1 MIRHSFAEREVGSWL
16 PTETAQTRSCSWR
29 LSPEK
34 AKCPIPPRAPASR
47 GNMSTLCALR
57 CLAMAGFRRGAFPGG
72 NPWQFFHSVYPKRGL
87 GREKR
92 PSLAAY
98 RRHVSKTSWLWQDM
112 RAMYPKSPTNR
123 LSGIR
128 RANILPGRG
137 PFRCT
142 DPSNHAW
149 RAYLAIRRRRTARAA
164 STHGAALM
172 AQHANLAIRRRR
184 TALALATPAPPN
196 SVSRQHPRRRPHGAA
211 AFGTRHPTQRQTARA
226 LATSAPPNG
235 AKPPATATPKRNS
248 RANGMDWLHYVGR
261 FCENRESEEGSGR
274 AENADVLAK
283 TNPKGKTES

>member
-29 LSPEK
+29 LNPDK
-34 AKCPIPPRAPASR
+34 AKCPIPPRAPAGR
-47 GNMSTLCALR
+47 GNMSTLCALKH
-57 CLAMAGFRRGAFPGG
+57 LAVAR
-72 NPWQFFHSVYPKRGL
+72 
-87 GREKR
+87 
-92 PSLAAY
+92 Y
-98 RRHVSKTSWLWQDM
+98 RRHALSDAWQWQDFAAMRSQAAIRGNFFAPCIPEGAPDGKSAPPWQDM

-164 STHGAALM
+164 STHGDALM
-172 AQHANLAIRRRR
+172 ARHANLAIRRRR

-248 RANGMDWLHYVGR
+248 KANGMDWLNYVER
-261 FCENRESEEGSGR
+261 FCENRESEKVSAR
-274 AENADVLAK
+274 AKMPTFWQKRTLKE
-283 TNPKGKTES
+283 KTES

>member
-16 PTETAQTRSCSWR
+16 PTETAQTRSRSRR
-29 LSPEK
+29 LNPDK
-34 AKCPIPPRAPASR
+34 AKCPIPPHASTGR
-47 GNMSTLCALR
+47 GNMSTLCALG

-72 NPWQFFHSVYPKRGL
+72 NPWQFFRSMHPKRGP

-92 PSLAAY
+92 PSLARFA
-98 RRHVSKTSWLWQDM
+98 RHASKTSWLWQDM
-112 RAMYPKSPTNR
+112 RAVYPKSPANR
-123 LSGIR
+123 LLGMH
-128 RANILPGRG
+128 RAKILPGRG
-137 PFRCT
+137 PFRRT
-142 DPSNHAW
+142 DPSNHA
-149 RAYLAIRRRRTARAA
+149 R
-164 STHGAALM
+164 
-172 AQHANLAIRRRR
+172 HANPAIRRRR
-184 TALALATPAPPN
+184 TALALVASMPPN
-196 SVSRQHPRRRPHGAA
+196 SASRPQPRRRPHGAA

-283 TNPKGKTES
+283 TNPKGKN

>member
-1 MIRHSFAEREVGSWL
+1 MRSQAAIRGKTSPWCVPGWPSVA
-16 PTETAQTRSCSWR
+16 R
-29 LSPEK
+29 L
-34 AKCPIPPRAPASR
+34 
-47 GNMSTLCALR
+47 
-57 CLAMAGFRRGAFPGG
+57 RRDAFPGG

-112 RAMYPKSPTNR
+112 RAMHPKSPANR
-123 LSGIR
+123 LSGTH
-128 RANILPGRG
+128 RAKILPGRG

-142 DPSNHAW
+142 DPSNHA
-149 RAYLAIRRRRTARAA
+149 RR
-164 STHGAALM
+164 
-172 AQHANLAIRRRR
+172 ANLAIRRRR
-184 TALALATPAPPN
+184 TALALATPMPPN
-196 SVSRQHPRRRPHGAA
+196 SSSRPQPRRRPHGMA

-248 RANGMDWLHYVGR
+248 KANGMDWLHYVER

-283 TNPKGKTES
+283 TNPKEKN

>member
-1 MIRHSFAEREVGSWL
+1 
-16 PTETAQTRSCSWR
+16 
-29 LSPEK
+29 
-34 AKCPIPPRAPASR
+34 
-47 GNMSTLCALR
+47 
-57 CLAMAGFRRGAFPGG
+57 MAGFCRDAFPGG
-72 NPWQFFHSVYPKRGL
+72 NPWQFFRSMHPRRGP

-92 PSLAAY
+92 PSLA
-98 RRHVSKTSWLWQDM
+98 RFTRHASKTSWLWQDM

-164 STHGAALM
+164 STHGDALM
-172 AQHANLAIRRRR
+172 ARHANLAIRRRR

-248 RANGMDWLHYVGR
+248 KANGMDWLNYVER
-261 FCENRESEEGSGR
+261 FCENRESEKVSAR
-274 AENADVLAK
+274 AKMPTFWQKRTLKE
-283 TNPKGKTES
+283 KTES

>member
-1 MIRHSFAEREVGSWL
+1 
-16 PTETAQTRSCSWR
+16 
-29 LSPEK
+29 
-34 AKCPIPPRAPASR
+34 
-47 GNMSTLCALR
+47 
-57 CLAMAGFRRGAFPGG
+57 MAGFCRDAFPGG
-72 NPWQFFHSVYPKRGL
+72 NPWQFFRSMHPRRGP

-92 PSLAAY
+92 PSLA
-98 RRHVSKTSWLWQDM
+98 RFTRHASKTSWLWQDM

-149 RAYLAIRRRRTARAA
+149 RAY
-164 STHGAALM
+164 
-172 AQHANLAIRRRR
+172 LAIRRRR

-248 RANGMDWLHYVGR
+248 KANGMDWLNYVER
-261 FCENRESEEGSGR
+261 FCENRESEKVSAR
-274 AENADVLAK
+274 AKMPTFWQKRTLKE
-283 TNPKGKTES
+283 KTES